1 MDGHHDVLSGR
12 PPARSSAPHS
22 VIAMAPRNNTLAN
35 RLLLL
40 ALALLAGV
48 VYLLY
53 RLKGRPRA

>member
-1 MDGHHDVLSGR
+1 
-12 PPARSSAPHS
+12 
-22 VIAMAPRNNTLAN
+22 MAPRNDSVAN

-40 ALALLAGV
+40 LLALLAGV

>member
-1 MDGHHDVLSGR
+1 
-12 PPARSSAPHS
+12 
-22 VIAMAPRNNTLAN
+22 MAPRNDTVAN

-40 ALALLAGV
+40 VLALLAGL

>member
-1 MDGHHDVLSGR
+1 MTYS
-12 PPARSSAPHS
+12 PPAAPHT
-22 VIAMAPRNNTLAN
+22 VTPMAPRNDTPAN

>member
-1 MDGHHDVLSGR
+1 MTYF
-12 PPARSSAPHS
+12 SACHTTLRDL
-22 VIAMAPRNNTLAN
+22 MAPRNDTPAN

-40 ALALLAGV
+40 ALALLAGL